1 MLTKD
6 FQRYEFRCRCGCG
19 FNTVDWELLEC
30 LQEIRN
36 LIGQPIG
43 INSGARCFAHNV
55 AVDGKPKS
63 YHLKGQAA
71 DIRSAL
77 GSEKLYEI
85 IDNIWPLKYG
95 LIRYRNFAHFDVR
108 AQIYRKINWA

>member
-1 MLTKD
+1 MLTEH

-30 LQEIRN
+30 LQKIRT
-36 LIGQPIG
+36 LIGQPII

-55 AVDGKPKS
+55 AVEGRAKS

-71 DIRSAL
+71 DIRARI
-77 GSEKLYEI
+77 GSEKLYDI
-85 IDNIWPLKYG
+85 IDDIWPLKYG
-95 LIRYRNFAHFDVR
+95 LKRYRNFVHFDVR
-108 AQIYRKINWA
+108 SGIYRKINWA